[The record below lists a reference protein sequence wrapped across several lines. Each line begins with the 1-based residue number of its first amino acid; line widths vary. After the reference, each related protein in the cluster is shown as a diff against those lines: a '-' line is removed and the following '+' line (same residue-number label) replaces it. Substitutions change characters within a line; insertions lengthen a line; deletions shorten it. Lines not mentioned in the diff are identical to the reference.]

1 MWQRGGTAAAR
12 SLRASAS
19 NVRRAPPGVDREV
32 ASVPNRLVAIRPEN
46 RFWLTVATDK
56 SVKHENFFV
65 AKTCDSESAHAAF
78 RSRRRLATDA
88 LARIPSLRDL
98 RKCLRHSRFLHS

>member
-1 MWQRGGTAAAR
+1 MWQGGGTAAAR

-19 NVRRAPPGVDREV
+19 NVRRAPPDVDREA
-32 ASVPNRLVAIRPEN
+32 ASLPNRPVAIRPEN

-78 RSRRRLATDA
+78 RRRRRLAHDA
-88 LARIPSLRDL
+88 LAQIPLPRDL